1 MRKERQPGA
10 KERWGERRGKGD
22 HVFSSNRA
30 RLGWLWV
37 TFVPVSSGARIGAGI
52 KSEAE
57 ECVNL
62 EAVGSHGGTQSRG
75 NAAAR

>member
-1 MRKERQPGA
+1 MGRAEG
-10 KERWGERRGKGD
+10 RRGD
-22 HVFSSNRA
+22 VFSSNRA

-37 TFVPVSSGARIGAGI
+37 TSVPVSSGARIGAAI

-57 ECVNL
+57 ESVNL

-75 NAAAR
+75 NVAAR